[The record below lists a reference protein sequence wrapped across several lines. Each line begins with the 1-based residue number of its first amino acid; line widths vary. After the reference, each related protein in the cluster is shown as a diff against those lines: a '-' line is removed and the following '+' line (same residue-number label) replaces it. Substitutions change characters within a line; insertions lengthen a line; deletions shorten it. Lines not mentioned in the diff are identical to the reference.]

1 LEEVDVVVAG
11 GAVVVVVVAAAVVL
25 VVVLELGLLDVV
37 VLGAAEVVVD
47 AGGFVAVVL
56 VAGVEVETV
65 LGTPDPCAGA
75 TGFSANRAGTAAT
88 GCAAGNSP
96 TVRAGPAQ

>member
-11 GAVVVVVVAAAVVL
+11 GAVVVVVGAAVVL
-25 VVVLELGLLDVV
+25 VVVPELGMLDVV
-37 VLGAAEVVVD
+37 VLGGAEVVVD

-65 LGTPDPCAGA
+65 LGIPDPCAGA

-88 GCAAGNSP
+88 GCAAGTSP
-96 TVRAGPAQ
+96 RVRAGPAQ